1 MTGGSS
7 KRPVNPSTA
16 RIARRI
22 IRRQLGLPSLFPFP
36 RPYIKNGG
44 GRKGKVAA
52 CRSPL
57 PCSRLTYRVGLV
69 PFSSDPAT
77 NHVVEARWK
86 GEAFEAAKGR
96 EEGIRRGRRLGT
108 SPGLLKT
115 DHANIQKKKE
125 EEKALKE
132 LRAKASQKGTFGGAG
147 LKKSGKK

>member
-7 KRPVNPSTA
+7 K
-16 RIARRI
+16 RRI

-108 SPGLLKT
+108 SPGLLKVG
-115 DHANIQKKKE
+115 AFRN
-125 EEKALKE
+125 
-132 LRAKASQKGTFGGAG
+132 LRIMQIFRRRKRRKRH
-147 LKKSGKK
+147 